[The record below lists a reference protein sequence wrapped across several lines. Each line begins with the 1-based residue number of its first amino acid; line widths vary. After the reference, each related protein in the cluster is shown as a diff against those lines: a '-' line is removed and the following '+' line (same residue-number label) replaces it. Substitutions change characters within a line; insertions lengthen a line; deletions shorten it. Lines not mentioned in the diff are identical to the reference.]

1 MEHRTIRIVAVGD
14 ERLAGIGDPRA
25 LGWFGRVLARTSG
38 EDVRVEAFALP
49 APGETV
55 EQLSIRWFEEARR
68 RFGGSDTD
76 NRLVVSL
83 NDRDLDQSQSTARS
97 RLNLANILDSASQN
111 NIRVFVVGPT
121 PSADE
126 ERNTALSE
134 LNTAYADVTTRRNHV
149 YVDAFNPLVGHENFR
164 RDLDANGG
172 RPGQTAYGLVAWLVL
187 HRGWYQWLG
196 LPQAD

>member
-1 MEHRTIRIVAVGD
+1 MEQRRIRVVAVGD
-14 ERLAGIGDPRA
+14 ENLAGIGDPRA
-25 LGWFGRVLARTSG
+25 LGWFGRVLARTSAD
-38 EDVRVEAFALP
+38 DVQVEAYALP
-49 APGETV
+49 APDETI
-55 EQLSIRWFEEARR
+55 EALSLRWFDEAMR
-68 RFGGSDTD
+68 RFGRDTD

-83 NDRDLDQSQSTARS
+83 NDRDLDQNQSTARS
-97 RLNLANILDSASQN
+97 RLNLANILDAASQN

-126 ERNTALSE
+126 ERNAPLSD

-164 RDLDANGG
+164 KDLDANGG
-172 RPGQTAYGLVAWLVL
+172 QMGQAAYGLVAWLVL